1 MKPEEGKS
9 YHGVICLQGNMDQH
23 PKAILISTYK
33 SWGKK
38 LKILDL
44 PDIYRTSY
52 MITEKHTFF
61 SGAHGPFS
69 RIDHMLGRKRNL
81 SKFKMIEIM
90 PCIFSD
96 YNGMKLEINNRSKTR
111 KCINT
116 WKLNN
121 THLNSQ
127 RIKAKI
133 KTKSTLRQMKMGT

>member
-1 MKPEEGKS
+1 
-9 YHGVICLQGNMDQH
+9 MDQH

-69 RIDHMLGRKRNL
+69 RIDQMLGHKRNL

-127 RIKAKI
+127 RIKDKN
-133 KTKSTLRQMKMGT
+133 KDKKYLETNENGNMTYKNYGVQQKQL